1 MDSKAGK
8 HGRMRMTRVIA
19 LLVVAIL
26 AVGLPASALGQP
38 DASAAKAKKHKR
50 SSCRKKAKKSGVD
63 KKRAKHKSSCKKKKK
78 KKKKTTTPTPPAENP
93 VVPPVTPTP
102 APSERRGELGRHDV
116 LFGRRL
122 RRRWD
127 DRAAERWRREHRLRP
142 LRPRRLRRPRTS
154 AAARTPTPRS
164 TPATNPSD
172 AEASVDCLINQARV
186 ANGLAPY
193 TLTNAALL
201 QSSTFHAND
210 SVHEQVLGH
219 GQTRSRAMSIARRR
233 RDRLTH
239 SSRPTT
245 RSTARILAAG
255 YCNGGAARSFDD
267 AEDTYAGSGT
277 FATPRQAVTFWLN
290 DPPHRATLL
299 STTYTEH
306 RIAVVVG
313 NPFQGGT
320 DAGWGTF
327 VEDLGMCVP

>member
-1 MDSKAGK
+1 M
-8 HGRMRMTRVIA
+8 
-19 LLVVAIL
+19 
-26 AVGLPASALGQP
+26 
-38 DASAAKAKKHKR
+38 
-50 SSCRKKAKKSGVD
+50 
-63 KKRAKHKSSCKKKKK
+63 
-78 KKKKTTTPTPPAENP
+78 
-93 VVPPVTPTP
+93 
-102 APSERRGELGRHDV
+102 
-116 LFGRRL
+116 
-122 RRRWD
+122 
-127 DRAAERWRREHRLRP
+127 
-142 LRPRRLRRPRTS
+142 
-154 AAARTPTPRS
+154 

-186 ANGLAPY
+186 ANGLPPY

-210 SVHEQVLGH
+210 SVQFKFWDG
-219 GQTRSRAMSIARRR
+219 
-233 RDRLTH
+233 
-239 SSRPTT
+239 SSQSSHVDSTT
-245 RSTARILAAG
+245 TPGPPYTQQQANDATTARIVAAG
-255 YCNGGAARSFDD
+255 YCSGGHGFDV